1 MPQVDIVD
9 VLDQTLLST
18 AHYGVGPVFVV
29 MSNGR

>member
-1 MPQVDIVD
+1 MPKVQIVD

-18 AHYGVGPVFVV
+18 AHYGVGPLFVA